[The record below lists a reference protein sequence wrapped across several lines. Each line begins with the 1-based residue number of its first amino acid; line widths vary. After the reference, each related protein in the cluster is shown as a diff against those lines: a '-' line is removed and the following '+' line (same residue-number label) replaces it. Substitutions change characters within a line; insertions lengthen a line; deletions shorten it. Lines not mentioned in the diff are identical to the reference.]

1 MDTIFLITNKNML
14 FSHPTSKPDGTH
26 RTCLVAARTRMAAQ
40 GIVSSIRHS
49 KHSNEMS
56 IFRND
61 DVDDIK
67 VAAINVRDEGFYKML
82 HLNNFALMLA
92 DTIRIK
98 EDFFEINGD
107 IIDYE
112 YDIDNEHSRYMDY
125 IYKKLS

>member
-1 MDTIFLITNKNML
+1 
-14 FSHPTSKPDGTH
+14 
-26 RTCLVAARTRMAAQ
+26 
-40 GIVSSIRHS
+40 
-49 KHSNEMS
+49 MS

-67 VAAINVRDEGFYKML
+67 VTAINVRDEGFYKML

-92 DTIRIK
+92 DTIRKK
-98 EDFFEINGD
+98 EDFFEIDGE

-112 YDIDNEHSRYMDY
+112 YDIDNEHNKYMEY